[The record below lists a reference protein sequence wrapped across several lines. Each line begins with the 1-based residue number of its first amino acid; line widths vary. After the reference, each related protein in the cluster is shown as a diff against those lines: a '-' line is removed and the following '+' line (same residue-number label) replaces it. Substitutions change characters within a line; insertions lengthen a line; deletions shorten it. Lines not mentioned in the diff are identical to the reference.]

1 LKEEGM
7 NVVPI
12 GIPGRGEL
20 WHRVQLARAVLNHR
34 VPDAA
39 TVTIALCALDGTP
52 IETLMKRPTGRP
64 PLRFVVDW
72 QQIARDVRSACIAR
86 DISQRRLAAL
96 MGVGKSTVRRVLQG
110 QVLTADVLVSV
121 VAWLYPEEPRPKW
134 VVSSCEGEVV
144 RGA

>member
-1 LKEEGM
+1 M

-39 TVTIALCALDGTP
+39 TVATALCALDGVP
-52 IETLMKRPTGRP
+52 IETLMKRQSGSL

-72 QQIARDVRSACIAR
+72 QQIGRDARSACIAR
-86 DISQRRLAAL
+86 GISQSRLAAML
-96 MGVGKSTVRRVLQG
+96 GVSRRMVYRMLRGEVLP
-110 QVLTADVLVSV
+110 ADMLVSV
-121 VAWLYPEEPRPKW
+121 VSWLYPEEPRPKW

>member
-34 VPDAA
+34 APDAA

-52 IETLMKRPTGRP
+52 IETLMKRQSGPQVLG
-64 PLRFVVDW
+64 FAVDW
-72 QQIARDVRSACIAR
+72 QQIARDVGSACIAR
-86 DISQRRLAAL
+86 NITQARLAAAL
-96 MGVGKSTVRRVLQG
+96 GVSRRTVGRMLRGEVLA
-110 QVLTADVLVSV
+110 ADVLVTV
-121 VAWLYPEEPRPKW
+121 VAWLYPDEPRPKW
-134 VVSSCEGEVV
+134 VVSAVTEEAV
-144 RGA
+144 